1 MAGFHETFGWVAIA
15 MSGIAGTV
23 ALGFAI
29 RKRDLPAAFWWLGGA
44 AVSAMV
50 VQVLAGVYLYQQD
63 RRPGSQHM
71 FYGFVIL
78 FTLTF
83 GYVYRWQLQKSAALR
98 WGLFL
103 LFVMGL
109 GIRGVM
115 TFGGSF

>member
-1 MAGFHETFGWVAIA
+1 MAGFHETFGWVAIGL
-15 MSGIAGTV
+15 SGAAGV
-23 ALGFAI
+23 LALAFV
-29 RKRDLPAAFWWLGGA
+29 RRRELPRWFWAVGGA
-44 AVSAMV
+44 AISAMV

-63 RRPGSQHM
+63 YRPGSQHM

-83 GYVYRWQLQKSAALR
+83 GYVYRWQLQKNAALG

-115 TFGGSF
+115 TFGESF

>member
-1 MAGFHETFGWVAIA
+1 MAGFHETFGWVAIGV
-15 MSGIAGTV
+15 SGAAAV
-23 ALGFAI
+23 LALVLAA
-29 RKRDLPAAFWWLGGA
+29 RKRDLPGWFWWVGGTA
-44 AVSAMV
+44 ITSMV
-50 VQVLAGVYLYQQD
+50 IQVLAGIYLYQQD
-63 RRPGSQHM
+63 HRPGSQHM

-83 GYVYRWQLQKSAALR
+83 GYVYRWQLQQRPALR

-115 TFGGSF
+115 TFGESF

>member
-1 MAGFHETFGWVAIA
+1 MAIFVTGA
-15 MSGIAGTV
+15 AGV
-23 ALGFAI
+23 LALFLAI
-29 RKRDLPAAFWWLGGA
+29 RKRDLPSWFWWIGGTA
-44 AVSAMV
+44 IAAMV
-50 VQVLAGVYLYQQD
+50 GQVLAGVYLYQQD

-83 GYVYRWQLQKSAALR
+83 GYVYRWQLQQRPALR

-115 TFGGSF
+115 TFGESF

>member
-1 MAGFHETFGWVAIA
+1 MAIFVTGA
-15 MSGIAGTV
+15 AG
-23 ALGFAI
+23 ALALFFAI
-29 RKRDLPAAFWWLGGA
+29 RKRDLPSWFWWIGGTA
-44 AVSAMV
+44 IAAMV

-83 GYVYRWQLQKSAALR
+83 GYVYRWQLQQRPALR

-115 TFGGSF
+115 TFGESF

>member
-1 MAGFHETFGWVAIA
+1 MAGFHTFFGWVAIGL
-15 MSGIAGTV
+15 SGAAAV
-23 ALGFAI
+23 LALAFAARGFG
-29 RKRDLPAAFWWLGGA
+29 LPRWFWWVGGGA
-44 AVSAMV
+44 VFAMV
-50 VQVLAGVYLYQQD
+50 IQVLAGVYLYQQD
-63 RRPGSQHM
+63 ERPGSQHM

-83 GYVYRWQLQKSAALR
+83 GYVYRWQLQKRPALR

-115 TFGGSF
+115 TFGKSF

>member
-1 MAGFHETFGWVAIA
+1 MAGFHSTFGWVAIVL
-15 MSGIAGTV
+15 SGMAAV
-23 ALGFAI
+23 LALVLAV
-29 RKRDLPAAFWWLGGA
+29 RKRDLPPWYWWLGGSA
-44 AVSAMV
+44 ITAMV

-63 RRPGSQHM
+63 RRPGSPHM

-83 GYVYRWQLQKSAALR
+83 GYVYRSQLQKRPALG

-115 TFGGSF
+115 TFGKSF

>member
-1 MAGFHETFGWVAIA
+1 MEGFHETFGWVAIGL
-15 MSGIAGTV
+15 SGAAG
-23 ALGFAI
+23 ALALAFLHRHA
-29 RKRDLPAAFWWLGGA
+29 LPRWFWLVGGA
-44 AVSAMV
+44 AISAMV

-63 RRPGSQHM
+63 HRPGSQHM

-83 GYVYRWQLQKSAALR
+83 GYVYRWQLQKNAPLR

-115 TFGGSF
+115 TFGESF

>member
-1 MAGFHETFGWVAIA
+1 MAGFHTTFGWIAIVLCGVAGA
-15 MSGIAGTV
+15 V
-23 ALGFAI
+23 ALVFS
-29 RKRDLPAAFWWLGGA
+29 RRRDLPRWYWVVGGSA
-44 AVSAMV
+44 ITAMV
-50 VQVLAGVYLYQQD
+50 LQILAGVWLYQQD

-83 GYVYRWQLQKSAALR
+83 GYVYRWQLQKSPGLR

-115 TFGGSF
+115 TFGESF

>member
-1 MAGFHETFGWVAIA
+1 MAGFHETFGWIAIA
-15 MSGIAGTV
+15 TTGIAGIL
-23 ALGFAI
+23 ALTFAV
-29 RKRDLPAAFWWLGGA
+29 RTRDLPAWYWWVGGSA
-44 AVSAMV
+44 IAAMV

-83 GYVYRWQLQKSAALR
+83 GYVYRWQLHKSAPLR

-115 TFGGSF
+115 TFGESF

>member
-1 MAGFHETFGWVAIA
+1 VLGFHETFGYVAILLTGSA
-15 MSGIAGTV
+15 GVVGI
-23 ALGFAI
+23 GFAI
-29 RKRDLPAAFWWLGGA
+29 GRRRLPRWFHWYAGA
-44 AVSAMV
+44 AMMAMALQALV
-50 VQVLAGVYLYQQD
+50 GVYLYQQD
-63 RRPGSQHM
+63 QRPGSQHM

-83 GYVYRWQLQKSAALR
+83 GYVYRMQMSKSPALR

-115 TFGGSF
+115 TVGRSF

>member
-1 MAGFHETFGWVAIA
+1 MDGFHTTFGWVAIGA
-15 MSGIAGTV
+15 SGLAAV
-23 ALGFAI
+23 LALALAARRRDLPSWFWWVGGFAI
-29 RKRDLPAAFWWLGGA
+29 T
-44 AVSAMV
+44 AMV
-50 VQVLAGVYLYQQD
+50 IQVLAGVYLYQQD

-83 GYVYRWQLQKSAALR
+83 GYVYRWQLQKRAALG
-98 WGLFL
+98 WGMFL

-115 TFGGSF
+115 TFGESF

>member
-1 MAGFHETFGWVAIA
+1 VATFHSSFGWVAIGL
-15 MSGIAGTV
+15 SGLAGLIGIGYAIARRDVPRWFGLVAGT
-23 ALGFAI
+23 AI
-29 RKRDLPAAFWWLGGA
+29 A
-44 AVSAMV
+44 AMV

-63 RRPGSQHM
+63 ERPGSQHM

-83 GYVYRWQLQKSAALR
+83 GYVYRWQLAKQPGLR

-115 TFGGSF
+115 TFGESF

>member
-1 MAGFHETFGWVAIA
+1 VEGFHTSFGWAVIGANA
-15 MSGIAGTV
+15 LAAGL
-23 ALGFAI
+23 ALGFAV
-29 RKRDLPAAFWWLGGA
+29 RRRGLPSWFWWVGGA
-44 AVSAMV
+44 AVVAMV
-50 VQVLAGVYLYQQD
+50 IQILAGVYLYQQD

-83 GYVYRWQLQKSAALR
+83 GYVYRWQLQKNPALR

-115 TFGGSF
+115 TFGKSF

>member
-1 MAGFHETFGWVAIA
+1 
-15 MSGIAGTV
+15 
-23 ALGFAI
+23 
-29 RKRDLPAAFWWLGGA
+29 
-44 AVSAMV
+44 
-50 VQVLAGVYLYQQD
+50 
-63 RRPGSQHM
+63 M

-83 GYVYRWQLQKSAALR
+83 GYVYRWQLSKHAGLR

-115 TFGGSF
+115 TFGESF

>member
-1 MAGFHETFGWVAIA
+1 MASFHETFGWVAIGV
-15 MSGIAGTV
+15 SGAAG
-23 ALGFAI
+23 ALALVFAA
-29 RKRDLPAAFWWLGGA
+29 RKRDLPNWFWWVGGA
-44 AVSAMV
+44 AITAMV

-63 RRPGSQHM
+63 YRPGSQHM

-83 GYVYRWQLQKSAALR
+83 GYVYRWQLQQRPALR

-115 TFGGSF
+115 TFGESF

>member
-1 MAGFHETFGWVAIA
+1 MAGFHETFGWIAIGL
-15 MSGIAGTV
+15 SGAAGVV
-23 ALGFAI
+23 ALAFV
-29 RKRDLPAAFWWLGGA
+29 RRRDLPDWFWFAGGA
-44 AVSAMV
+44 AIAAMV

-83 GYVYRWQLQKSAALR
+83 GYVYRWQLQKNAALR

-115 TFGGSF
+115 TYGESF

>member
-1 MAGFHETFGWVAIA
+1 MEGFHTTFGWVAIGA
-15 MSGIAGTV
+15 SGLAG
-23 ALGFAI
+23 ALALALAATKRQLPRWFWVVGGFAI
-29 RKRDLPAAFWWLGGA
+29 A
-44 AVSAMV
+44 AMV
-50 VQVLAGVYLYQQD
+50 VQILAGVYLYQQE

-83 GYVYRWQLQKSAALR
+83 GYVYRWQLQKQAALR

-103 LFVMGL
+103 LFIMGL

-115 TFGGSF
+115 TFGESF

>member
-1 MAGFHETFGWVAIA
+1 MAAFHETFGWIAIYLA
-15 MSGIAGTV
+15 GGAGIL
-23 ALGFAI
+23 ALAFA
-29 RKRDLPAAFWWLGGA
+29 RKRELPRWYWLVGGA
-44 AVSAMV
+44 AITAMV

-63 RRPGSQHM
+63 LRPGSQHM

-83 GYVYRWQLQKSAALR
+83 GYVYRWQLEKNAPLR

-115 TFGGSF
+115 TFGESF

>member
-1 MAGFHETFGWVAIA
+1 MAGFHTTFGWVAIVA
-15 MSGIAGTV
+15 SGLAGVT
-23 ALGFAI
+23 ALLYAGR
-29 RKRDLPAAFWWLGGA
+29 RKDLPPWYWWLGGTA
-44 AVSAMV
+44 ITAMV
-50 VQVLAGVYLYQQD
+50 VQILAGVYLYQQD

-83 GYVYRWQLQKSAALR
+83 GYVYRWQLQKQPALR

-109 GIRGVM
+109 GIRGLM
-115 TFGGSF
+115 TYGESF

>member
-1 MAGFHETFGWVAIA
+1 MNV
-15 MSGIAGTV
+15 
-23 ALGFAI
+23 
-29 RKRDLPAAFWWLGGA
+29 RKRELPRWYWVLGGTA
-44 AVSAMV
+44 ITAMV
-50 VQVLAGVYLYQQD
+50 TQVLAAVYLYQQD
-63 RRPGSQHM
+63 LRPGSQHM

-83 GYVYRWQLQKSAALR
+83 GYVYRWQMQKNAALR

-115 TFGGSF
+115 TFGESF

>member
-1 MAGFHETFGWVAIA
+1 MAGFHTSFGWAAIVLSGVAG
-15 MSGIAGTV
+15 MV
-23 ALGFAI
+23 ALAFV
-29 RKRDLPAAFWWLGGA
+29 RRRELPAWFWWLGGA
-44 AVSAMV
+44 AISAMV

-83 GYVYRWQLQKSAALR
+83 GYVYRWQLQKNAGLR

-115 TFGGSF
+115 TFGESF

>member
-1 MAGFHETFGWVAIA
+1 VAGFHGTFGWVAIFVTGA
-15 MSGIAGTV
+15 AG
-23 ALGFAI
+23 ALALFLAT
-29 RKRDLPAAFWWLGGA
+29 RKRDLPSWFWWIGGA
-44 AVSAMV
+44 AIVAMV

-83 GYVYRWQLQKSAALR
+83 GYVYRWQLQQRPALR

-115 TFGGSF
+115 TFGESF